1 MNLTEKQINS
11 KEIYNGK
18 VLKLRLDDIE
28 LPDGSPAKREVIRH
42 SGAVCIAPLTDDGN
56 LVFVKQFRYA
66 VGMELLEL
74 PAGRIDPNES
84 PLVTGERELKEET
97 GFVAENT
104 KYIGRLF
111 PTPGYSDEVI
121 WLFACKVSSEKGNTN
136 FDEGEIVD
144 TVVIPLD
151 KAYEMVKTQILILR
165 LKAAIDKGTLS
176 L

>member
-1 MNLTEKQINS
+1 M
-11 KEIYNGK
+11 
-18 VLKLRLDDIE
+18 
-28 LPDGSPAKREVIRH
+28 
-42 SGAVCIAPLTDDGN
+42 
-56 LVFVKQFRYA
+56 
-66 VGMELLEL
+66 
-74 PAGRIDPNES
+74 
-84 PLVTGERELKEET
+84 KEET

-136 FDEGEIVD
+136 CDEGEIVD

-151 KAYEMVKTQILILR
+151 KAYEMVINDEIFDSKTQILILR